1 MQTVGNADPAG
12 RAGCRCVYL
21 LRYCAK
27 KGGCLPPY
35 RAARSP
41 PEDICDPK
49 TREGQRTLSV
59 ASPIIARM
67 RLMIQKRMTI

>member
-1 MQTVGNADPAG
+1 MLNLPGVPGVPVLIGGGIAQWRGAVCPPIAL
-12 RAGCRCVYL
+12 RA
-21 LRYCAK
+21 
-27 KGGCLPPY
+27 
-35 RAARSP
+35 P

-49 TREGQRTLSV
+49 KRESQRTLSV